1 MPTRRD
7 FGTKPKADI
16 YSKQAKPLSKLK
28 EIKAIYNRHDIP
40 VIP

>member
-7 FGTKPKADI
+7 FGTKPKAEN

-28 EIKAIYNRHDIP
+28 EI
-40 VIP
+40 